1 MSWVAA
7 AVVAGSYYSSNAAK
21 SAANTQAE
29 AARYAADVQ
38 KQIFDI
44 QSEQQRP
51 YREAGYAALS
61 DIANLKPYL
70 TQRYGTEEF
79 MKGIDPGYQF
89 RLEQGQ
95 MANQR
100 AANVGGGALSGNTL
114 AGLQAYTQG
123 QASQEFGN
131 AFNRFQTERGNIYN
145 TLSNI
150 AGLGQT
156 AVNQTTQ
163 AAGQYGTN
171 VANLATGAA
180 AAQAAGQVGSANAIS
195 GGLQTIGNYQ
205 YLNNLINRPP
215 PTSYAVTPV
224 SNVGAG
230 ANLAYMGGGQGLNL
244 KID

>member
-7 AVVAGSYYSSNAAK
+7 AAVVGGSLISANAAR
-21 SAANTQAE
+21 SAAQTQAD
-29 AARYAADVQ
+29 AAAQAAAVQ
-38 KQIFDI
+38 REIFNI
-44 QSEQQRP
+44 QNEQQKP

-61 DIANLKPYL
+61 DIAGMKPYL
-70 TQRYGTEEF
+70 TKQYTTADF
-79 MKGIDPGYQF
+79 LQGIDPGYQF

-163 AAGQYGTN
+163 AAGQYGAN
-171 VANLATGAA
+171 VANLTTGAA
-180 AAQAAGQVGSANAIS
+180 AAQAAGTVGAANAIS
-195 GGLQTIGNYQ
+195 GGAQSLGNYAF
-205 YLNNLINRPP
+205 LNNMMNRAP
-215 PTSYAVTPV
+215 VTPTPTGYGNTV
-224 SNVGAG
+224 ATP
-230 ANLAYMGGGQGLNL
+230 LN
-244 KID
+244 INIA